1 MMQYQQQEAQ
11 TSDGCSFTPTGPLE
25 FSQEAYAVLDAG
37 RELWRYYHKQARAN
51 PNASYYDIKMHFQG
65 TKTTKNGKVQMNST
79 SEDATY
85 NTLLANLRQAMKGL
99 AAHIEPKVY
108 EYGFLKK

>member
-1 MMQYQQQEAQ
+1 MAVHSLQPAPWSFLKKHTLYWMQEESCGVTITNKQE
-11 TSDGCSFTPTGPLE
+11 PTLMP
-25 FSQEAYAVLDAG
+25 
-37 RELWRYYHKQARAN
+37 
-51 PNASYYDIKMHFQG
+51 YYDIKMHFQG

-99 AAHIEPKVY
+99 AAHIEPKIY